1 MGFFPPTD
9 HGILRDLRLSRKNGQ
24 LRCPPSL
31 AWRAGGSWTLDLGS
45 RGVGIV
51 VIRGISVI
59 METSTPP
66 TITSGATEN
75 CPVVIKAAPDPMIGK
90 ILMGRFRI
98 NSRIAR
104 GGMGA
109 VYIARRVDS
118 GDLFA
123 VKVLHRDMV
132 LDPRMRERFLNEAN
146 AAKRID
152 HPAVARTNEVGETV
166 TGEIFIVM
174 EYVNGPPL
182 RRLLR
187 KGSLNSGRMIILS
200 AAIAQGLAAA
210 HASGVI
216 HRDLKPENVLIPRKR
231 KTDSVVKIV
240 DFGIARIIDAP
251 RITTT
256 SHVIGTPQYISP
268 EQAMGKPIDGRTDIY
283 SLGVMMYEMLTG
295 ALPFHDKDP
304 DILLRKHIK
313 SRPVPIRELSI
324 PITVNPA
331 LEDLVMECLEKSPKA
346 RPPGMEDIVSRL
358 STIVLER

>member
-1 MGFFPPTD
+1 
-9 HGILRDLRLSRKNGQ
+9 
-24 LRCPPSL
+24 
-31 AWRAGGSWTLDLGS
+31 
-45 RGVGIV
+45 
-51 VIRGISVI
+51 
-59 METSTPP
+59 MESSTPP
-66 TITSGATEN
+66 ISNSGA
-75 CPVVIKAAPDPMIGK
+75 PALRPAIVKAAPDPMIGR

-109 VYIARRVDS
+109 VYLARKVDC

-132 LDPRMRERFLNEAN
+132 LDPRMRERFLNEAH

-152 HPAVARTNEVGETV
+152 HPAVARTYEVGETAS
-166 TGEIFIVM
+166 GEIFIAM
-174 EYVNGPPL
+174 EYVDGPPL

-187 KGSLNSGRMIILS
+187 KGSIDSGRMIIVS

-210 HASGVI
+210 HVSGVI
-216 HRDLKPENVLIPRKR
+216 HRDLKPENVLIPRSLKA
-231 KTDSVVKIV
+231 DSVVKIV

-256 SHVIGTPQYISP
+256 RHVIGTPQYISP
-268 EQAMGKPIDGRTDIY
+268 EQAMGEPVDSRTDVY

-304 DILLRKHIK
+304 DKLLRKHIK
-313 SRPVPIRELSI
+313 SRPIPIHKLSI
-324 PITVNPA
+324 PIAIDPA
-331 LEDLVMECLEKSPKA
+331 LEDVVMACLEKSPRA
-346 RPPGMEDIVSRL
+346 RPTTMEDIVSRL
-358 STIVLER
+358 STIG

>member
-1 MGFFPPTD
+1 
-9 HGILRDLRLSRKNGQ
+9 
-24 LRCPPSL
+24 
-31 AWRAGGSWTLDLGS
+31 
-45 RGVGIV
+45 
-51 VIRGISVI
+51 
-59 METSTPP
+59 MESITPP
-66 TITSGATEN
+66 ISHSDTPALR
-75 CPVVIKAAPDPMIGK
+75 PAVVKAVPDPMIGK

-104 GGMGA
+104 GGMGM
-109 VYIARRVDS
+109 VYLARKVDS

-132 LDPRMRERFLNEAN
+132 LEPRMRERFLNEAH

-152 HPAVARTNEVGETV
+152 HPAVVKTFEVGETV
-166 TGEIFIVM
+166 TEEIFIAM
-174 EYVNGPPL
+174 EYVDGPPL

-187 KGSLNSGRMIILS
+187 NGSLDSGRVIILS

-216 HRDLKPENVLIPRKR
+216 HRDLKPENVLIPRSLKA
-231 KTDSVVKIV
+231 DSVAKIV

-256 SHVIGTPQYISP
+256 RHVIGTPQYISP
-268 EQAMGKPIDGRTDIY
+268 EQAMGEPVDLKTDVY

-304 DILLRKHIK
+304 DKLLRKHIK
-313 SRPVPIRELSI
+313 SRPVPIHKLSI
-324 PITVNPA
+324 PIVVDPA

-346 RPPGMEDIVSRL
+346 RPPGMDDIVSRL
-358 STIVLER
+358 GSIGEKR